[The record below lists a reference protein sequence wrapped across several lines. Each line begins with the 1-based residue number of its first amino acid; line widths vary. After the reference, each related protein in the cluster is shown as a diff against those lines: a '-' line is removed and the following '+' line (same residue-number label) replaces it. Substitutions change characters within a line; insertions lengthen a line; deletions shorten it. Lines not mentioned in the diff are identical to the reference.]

1 MSHYISWILLPF
13 MSLTT
18 LAKPPESNCKRSSS
32 LRKSIGNSVEQLLRL
47 LLLQFCHKHCFFS
60 PVCAVSATS
69 LQSREKIHLQ
79 VWCAAAFTAESCL
92 QPDTGKHKMLS
103 KLATQSFNILRL
115 IARNPNFLR
124 PKVPYFNVS
133 RLSRQ
138 KCVN

>member
-1 MSHYISWILLPF
+1 MIDRIVQNRLVECLRKKLLLNGREGHYISWILLPF

-79 VWCAAAFTAESCL
+79 VWCAAAFTAESCRQTQLDFFKAIFLLHLL
-92 QPDTGKHKMLS
+92 Q
-103 KLATQSFNILRL
+103 R
-115 IARNPNFLR
+115 
-124 PKVPYFNVS
+124 YFI
-133 RLSRQ
+133 Q
-138 KCVN
+138 HMH